1 MMEGAVV
8 GIEHKSWAGGRPL
21 LLWQSL
27 PQVYY
32 LLQWTAVKHLI
43 VAVTRCLL
51 SKRITTV
58 HTSIPRREP
67 VSRRFDALT
76 MSRDYLSHSA
86 ATGACSSD
94 QDLGGTCPKQP
105 VSSSMP
111 TPPLWIWDDNHGVDS
126 SLSLSEGLAIGL
138 NYPYQS

>member
-8 GIEHKSWAGGRPL
+8 GIEHKSWAGGCPL

-43 VAVTRCLL
+43 VVVTRCLL

-58 HTSIPRREP
+58 RTSIPRHEP

-76 MSRDYLSHSA
+76 MPWAYLSHST

-94 QDLGGTCPKQP
+94 QDLGGTCPKRH
-105 VSSSMP
+105 VNSSVP
-111 TPPLWIWDDNHGVDS
+111 TPPLGIWDGNHGVDS
-126 SLSLSEGLAIGL
+126 SLSLSGGLTIGL